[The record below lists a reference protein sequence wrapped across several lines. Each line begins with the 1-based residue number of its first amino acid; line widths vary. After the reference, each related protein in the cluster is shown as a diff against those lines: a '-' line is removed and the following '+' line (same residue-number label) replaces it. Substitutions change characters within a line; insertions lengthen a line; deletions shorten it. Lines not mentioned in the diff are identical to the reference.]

1 MRFFVIY
8 KLITYFYCLGSIW
21 KIELDESLSV
31 CIEAIN
37 LYFQRRKFRFSVS
50 NAFEMSQRTQT
61 SLRRLQDV
69 LKRSRHLMT
78 KQEFVTSDRRRQ
90 IYDTLKMSDLC
101 RLEGVQFTTS
111 WRRLIYDVLKTS
123 VKQCLYSNVVS
134 ISMQRRKIWVFIILY
149 CLKYSENF
157 ESSCLS

>member
-78 KQEFVTSDRRRQ
+78 KQEFVTSGRRRQ
-90 IYDTLKMSDLC
+90 IYDT
-101 RLEGVQFTTS
+101 
-111 WRRLIYDVLKTS
+111 LKTS